1 MCDVWWRTRV
11 LDSRNSRVLRSGKVV
26 DGERQTTERA
36 VQRRFRRGSG
46 QVEERF
52 ERVRQGRRTVAVVL
66 SAGQG
71 SRMGAMQ
78 NKVFLP
84 LAGKPLLAYTIEA
97 FSRAREVDEVVLVAH
112 PREVES
118 CRCEIVERYGFA
130 DVTAVVAGGASRH
143 QSEERALDALRG
155 RIEAGAI
162 DVVLIHDGARPFVE
176 PEDIDAL
183 VSVARRDGGALLG
196 TRLEGHEVIAS
207 RDANGMLTAVQPT
220 CGLWRAQTPQAFD
233 ACTLLA
239 AYDRARA
246 ERFEGTDTASSYER
260 LGRAVRMV
268 EGHPTNFKVT
278 TPDDLVRAEAL
289 LRRRGEL

>member
-1 MCDVWWRTRV
+1 M
-11 LDSRNSRVLRSGKVV
+11 
-26 DGERQTTERA
+26 
-36 VQRRFRRGSG
+36 
-46 QVEERF
+46 EERL
-52 ERVRQGRRTVAVVL
+52 ERVQQKRGRTVGVVL

-97 FSRAREVDEVVLVAH
+97 FSRAHEVDEVLIVAH

-118 CRCEIVERYGFA
+118 CRREIVERQGFTC
-130 DVTAVVAGGASRH
+130 VTTVVAGGASRH
-143 QSEERALDALRG
+143 HSEEKALEALRE
-155 RIEAGAI
+155 RIEAEAI

-183 VSVARRDGGALLG
+183 VREARQSGGALLG
-196 TRLEGHEVIAS
+196 TRVREHEVVAS
-207 RDANGMLTAVQPT
+207 RDADGMIVAIQT
-220 CGLWRAQTPQAFD
+220 GDSLWRAQTPQAFD
-233 ACTLLA
+233 ARTLLA
-239 AYDRARA
+239 AYDQARA
-246 ERFEGTDTASSYER
+246 DGFEGTDTASSYER
-260 LGRAVRMV
+260 LGRTVHMV

-289 LRRRGEL
+289 LRQRGEM

>member
-1 MCDVWWRTRV
+1 MEEC
-11 LDSRNSRVLRSGKVV
+11 LEVV
-26 DGERQTTERA
+26 QQKH
-36 VQRRFRRGSG
+36 V
-46 QVEERF
+46 
-52 ERVRQGRRTVAVVL
+52 RTVAVVL

-97 FSRAREVDEVVLVAH
+97 FSRAREVDEVVMVAH

-118 CRCEIVERYGFA
+118 CRQEIVERYGFVC
-130 DVTAVVAGGASRH
+130 VTAMVTGGASRH
-143 QSEERALDALRG
+143 LSEEKALEALRE
-155 RIEAGAI
+155 RIEAGSI
-162 DVVLIHDGARPFVE
+162 DVVLIHDGARPFVA

-183 VSVARRDGGALLG
+183 VREARQSGGALLG
-196 TRLEGHEVIAS
+196 TRVQEYEVIAS
-207 RDANGMLTAVQPT
+207 RDAEGLIAAIQTGD
-220 CGLWRAQTPQAFD
+220 GLWRAQTPQAFD
-233 ACTLLA
+233 ARMLLA
-239 AYDRARA
+239 AYDQARMDG
-246 ERFEGTDTASSYER
+246 FEGTDTASSYER

-289 LRRRGEL
+289 LRQRGEM

>member
-1 MCDVWWRTRV
+1 ME
-11 LDSRNSRVLRSGKVV
+11 DSL
-26 DGERQTTERA
+26 EWARQRW
-36 VQRRFRRGSG
+36 G
-46 QVEERF
+46 
-52 ERVRQGRRTVAVVL
+52 RTVAVVL

-118 CRCEIVERYGFA
+118 CRREVVARYGFSG
-130 DVTAVVAGGASRH
+130 VTAVVAGGTSRH
-143 QSEERALDALRG
+143 QSEERALEALRE

-176 PEDIDAL
+176 PENIDAL
-183 VSVARRDGGALLG
+183 ARAARQSGGALLG
-196 TRLEGHEVIAS
+196 TRVQQYEVVVS
-207 RDANGMLTAVQPT
+207 RDADGMIAAVQPT
-220 CGLWRAQTPQAFD
+220 SDLWRAQTPQAFD
-233 ACTLLA
+233 ARTLLE
-239 AYDRARA
+239 AYDQARA
-246 ERFEGTDTASSYER
+246 EGFEGTDTASSYER
-260 LGRAVRMV
+260 LGRSVRMV
-268 EGHPTNFKVT
+268 EGRLTNFKVT

-289 LRRRGEL
+289 LRQRGAM